1 MALNPL
7 RKTLGPLGIRGAE
20 TSSAFSTEAEA
31 GLARF
36 RARRDE
42 LQRNVRRGELTPK
55 VARRLAAETAAE
67 IRQALTNQAAGFSAV
82 PRSFLDRLAEVA
94 STRDRSRDSAS
105 LEALQRETNR
115 LLRESLIEQQ
125 LRNREEEFR
134 GQAYARPVAGGSPAP
149 SLDGLLRFH
158 ETATLAR
165 DEAAREWA
173 RRQLEAYRPMAPDPD
188 DQRQI
193 DLACDRPDRVNPRL
207 VGRYLEQ
214 LEGGASDEL
223 EAFAEHAIAAHD
235 ANACVAAFMLA
246 REAPEGPSIGWVR
259 RVLNGLDH
267 FPDAALI
274 TLRAW
279 EAEARAEESEVARAE
294 ADRIAL
300 IIDAEAAM
308 PALQAPSEADLER
321 ASRFEGMPLA
331 TPGEP
336 IGLAFGRR
344 GFTAEEFSALE
355 ATTPDGDDASPDQP
369 SHA

>member
-7 RKTLGPLGIRGAE
+7 RKTLGPLGVRSAE
-20 TSSAFSTEAEA
+20 TGSAFTSEAEA
-31 GLARF
+31 ELARF

-55 VARRLAAETAAE
+55 VARRLAAETASE
-67 IRQALTNQAAGFSAV
+67 IRQSLSQQAVGFSAV

-94 STRDRSRDSAS
+94 STRERSRNAAS

-134 GQAYARPVAGGSPAP
+134 GQAYLRPVAGGVPAP
-149 SLDGLLRFH
+149 SLDSLLRFH
-158 ETATLAR
+158 ETATLSR
-165 DEAAREWA
+165 DDAAREWA
-173 RRQLEAYRPMAPDPD
+173 RRQLEAFRPMAPDPD

-214 LEGGASDEL
+214 LDGGSTDDL
-223 EAFAEHAIAAHD
+223 ESFAEHALDAQD

-246 REAPEGPSIGWVR
+246 RNAPEGPSLGWVR

-267 FPDAALI
+267 FPDAALV

-294 ADRIAL
+294 ADRIAM
-300 IIDAEAAM
+300 IIEAEAAM
-308 PALQAPSEADLER
+308 PALQVPSDADLER
-321 ASRFEGMPLA
+321 ASRVEGMPLA
-331 TPGEP
+331 SPDEP

-344 GFTAEEFSALE
+344 GFTPEEFSALGAMPSEDAE
-355 ATTPDGDDASPDQP
+355 ASMDLDSN
-369 SHA
+369 S